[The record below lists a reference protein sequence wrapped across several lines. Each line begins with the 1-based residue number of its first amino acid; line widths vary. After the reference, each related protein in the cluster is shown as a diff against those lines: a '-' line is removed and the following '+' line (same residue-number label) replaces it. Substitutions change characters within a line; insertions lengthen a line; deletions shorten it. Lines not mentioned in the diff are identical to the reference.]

1 MKKFERTRNLMF
13 WHDGSII
20 SNHSRI
26 LVMVSC
32 LYDPAISLTDE
43 EYSKSNGVL
52 ANLQA
57 IVGNLFLYILAR
69 SPTTDQQLLYSD
81 KRLGDTSFI

>member
-1 MKKFERTRNLMF
+1 
-13 WHDGSII
+13 
-20 SNHSRI
+20 
-26 LVMVSC
+26 MVSC
-32 LYDPAISLTDE
+32 LYDPAIFLTDE

-57 IVGNLFLYILAR
+57 IVGKVFLYILAR